1 MRNNNL
7 DACHNVT
14 AAQGSLDLFFFILS
28 LSFPNPPQMKE
39 FCISSPHTSHHKPMS
54 SLLQERVTFTNRAC
68 SKRHLRGSARWF
80 FKLFFFLTA
89 LKGLLK
95 LPGEQIH
102 IFIIPPAQHF
112 RHIYIPE
119 SIIIHNIQHLIYD
132 SCHIWYKTPSEAIN
146 QPLHVKLPFIL

>member
-1 MRNNNL
+1 MICMLVVMSQQHRGL
-7 DACHNVT
+7 WVFF
-14 AAQGSLDLFFFILS
+14 SFSLFFFPDERILYLFS
-28 LSFPNPPQMKE
+28 PPKSPQANGQGVTGKGYFYKAECAVEGIWGLIQMV
-39 FCISSPHTSHHKPMS
+39 F
-54 SLLQERVTFTNRAC
+54 Q
-68 SKRHLRGSARWF
+68 
-80 FKLFFFLTA
+80 LFFFLTA